1 MKDNKD
7 LFSKENIKANLS
19 KIKIA
24 LGVEDEAPTSVELED
39 IKKVD
44 GTILRIEPAIEIGA
58 TVQVIG
64 EDAELIEA
72 PDGDHELE
80 SGDVIKTEGGVI
92 IEIMAVEA
100 EEEVVEEEMSEETP
114 EVKAQPIDVQALT
127 DNVMNKLNEALN
139 DKINNLKFAAI
150 EEVEALTKRNKT
162 LTEAVS
168 ELVGIVEQFA
178 GTPSEEPTKKVKN
191 PFKKDSKEFDFSKIG
206 AALRNNKK

>member
-19 KIKIA
+19 KIKVA
-24 LGVEDEAPTSVELED
+24 LGVEEEAPTSVELED

-100 EEEVVEEEMSEETP
+100 EVAVTVGARAFARKATEDVCASIAVDADVAVINP
-114 EVKAQPIDVQALT
+114 VKF
-127 DNVMNKLNEALN
+127 E
-139 DKINNLKFAAI
+139 
-150 EEVEALTKRNKT
+150 
-162 LTEAVS
+162 
-168 ELVGIVEQFA
+168 
-178 GTPSEEPTKKVKN
+178 PSP
-191 PFKKDSKEFDFSKIG
+191 
-206 AALRNNKK
+206 

>member
-19 KIKIA
+19 KIKVA

-72 PDGDHELE
+72 PDGEHELE

-92 IEIMAVEA
+92 IEIMAVEV

-150 EEVEALTKRNKT
+150 ADVKALNERNKT

-191 PFKKDSKEFDFSKIG
+191 PFKRDSKEFDFSKIG